1 MHNSDS
7 GFAEERNEVCKDGSV
22 DRRQTAQSDAKIYLH
37 MDSGESEETQIDLV
51 NIAGHMNKKKRLYRY
66 AMAIA
71 LCTGILLGLIVIG
84 VDYIVGQS
92 TYARAVIT
100 LQYEGIE
107 NGLDPN
113 GAAFDINKIKSPKVI
128 EDALMSLGTTE
139 FDSEKIRESI
149 DIEGVVPEDAVE
161 RITVIKEMSLEDVS
175 NYEKILDISYFPS
188 QYIVYLRKNPGM
200 SGKDAV
206 KVLNA
211 ILDSYREYFMDTYAN
226 TEVLTVTGNLID
238 YKDYDYA
245 EAMDM
250 LETQMEIMQGYVSE
264 RRDQA
269 PEFRSSGT
277 GLSFGDISM
286 ALDTIAE
293 IDIANLNSYIESH
306 TLTKDVSRQREYY
319 EYRIK
324 KYNMD
329 IAECQLEL
337 TNIQSVIDKYQKDP
351 LVIVSSQE
359 STQEIEQTNEYYDKL
374 LQERLELSTEIASLN
389 TKLNET
395 YTLLNAVNGTVGQNT
410 QGEYDYVEGKMSSV
424 AETIA
429 KWADLTEQTAQEYYT
444 TTLFSNAYKIAVP
457 AQYTAAGGFF
467 AAVKRLVIPVAVLMF
482 VVFGVWCVDGFFCEL
497 MKMKED
503 RQRNEK

>member
-1 MHNSDS
+1 M
-7 GFAEERNEVCKDGSV
+7 RKDGSV
-22 DRRQTAQSDAKIYLH
+22 NRRQKAQNDARIYLH
-37 MDSGESEETQIDLV
+37 MDSDESDETQIDLV
-51 NIAGHMNKKKRLYRY
+51 NIAGHMKKKKKLYRY

-71 LCTGILLGLIVIG
+71 VCTGILLGLIVMG
-84 VDYIVGQS
+84 VEYIAGQS
-92 TYARAVIT
+92 AYARAVIT
-100 LQYEGIE
+100 LQFEGIE

-149 DIEGVVPEDAVE
+149 DIEGVIPEDAVE

-188 QYIVYLRKNPGM
+188 QYIVYLRKNAGM

-211 ILDSYREYFMDTYAN
+211 ILESYRDYFMDTYAN

-250 LETQMEIMQGYVSE
+250 LETQMEIMQSYVSE
-264 RRDQA
+264 RREQA

-306 TLTKDVSRQREYY
+306 TLTKDISRQREYY

-329 IAECQLEL
+329 IAECQVEL

-359 STQEIEQTNEYYDKL
+359 STQEIEQTNEYYDQL
-374 LQERLELSTEIASLN
+374 LQQRLDLSTEIASLN

-410 QGEYDYVEGKMSSV
+410 QSEYDYVEGKLSGV

-429 KWADLTEQTAQEYYT
+429 RWTDLTEQTAQEYYA

-457 AQYTAAGGFF
+457 AQYKAAGGLVQ
-467 AAVKRLVIPVAVLMF
+467 AAKKVVIPVAALMF
-482 VVFGVWCVDGFFCEL
+482 AVFGVWCVDGFFCEL
-497 MKMKED
+497 MKMKEN
-503 RQRNEK
+503 RQRDEKK

>member
-1 MHNSDS
+1 MDN
-7 GFAEERNEVCKDGSV
+7 DG
-22 DRRQTAQSDAKIYLH
+22 T
-37 MDSGESEETQIDLV
+37 EETQIDLM
-51 NIAGHMNKKKRLYRY
+51 NIAGHMKKKKSLYRY
-66 AMAIA
+66 VMAIA
-71 LCTGILLGLIVIG
+71 VCAGILLGLIVIG
-84 VDYIVGQS
+84 VDYVAGQS
-92 TYARAVIT
+92 AYARAVISF
-100 LQYEGIE
+100 QYEGIE

-128 EDALMSLGTTE
+128 DDALLSLGTTE

-149 DIEGVVPEDAVE
+149 DIEGVIPEDAVE

-188 QYIVYLRKNPGM
+188 QYIVYLRKDSGM
-200 SGKDAV
+200 SGKDTV

-211 ILDSYREYFMDTYAN
+211 VLESYRTYFMDTYAN

-250 LETQMEIMQGYVSE
+250 LETQMEIMQSYVSE

-286 ALDTIAE
+286 ALDTISE

-329 IAECQLEL
+329 IAECQVEL
-337 TNIQSVIDKYQKDP
+337 SNIQSVIDKYQKDP

-359 STQEIEQTNEYYDKL
+359 TTQEIEQTNEYYDQL
-374 LQERLELSTEIASLN
+374 LQQRLELSTEIASLN

-410 QGEYDYVEGKMSSV
+410 QSEYDYVDGKMSTL
-424 AETIA
+424 AETISR
-429 KWADLTEQTAQEYYT
+429 WADLTEQTAEEYYT

-457 AQYTAAGGFF
+457 AQYTAAGGLVT
-467 AAVKRLVIPVAVLMF
+467 AARKVAIPVAVMLF
-482 VVFGVWCVDGFFCEL
+482 VVFGVWCIDGLFCEL
-497 MKMKED
+497 RKMKED
-503 RQRNEK
+503 RQSDEK

>member
-1 MHNSDS
+1 MDN
-7 GFAEERNEVCKDGSV
+7 DG
-22 DRRQTAQSDAKIYLH
+22 A
-37 MDSGESEETQIDLV
+37 EETQIDLM
-51 NIAGHMNKKKRLYRY
+51 NIAGHMNKKKSLYRY
-66 AMAIA
+66 VMAIA
-71 LCTGILLGLIVIG
+71 VCTGILLGLIVIG
-84 VDYIVGQS
+84 VDYIAGQS

-100 LQYEGIE
+100 FQYEGIE
-107 NGLDPN
+107 EGLDPN

-139 FDSEKIRESI
+139 FETEKIRESI
-149 DIEGVVPEDAVE
+149 EIEGVIPEDAVE

-175 NYEKILDISYFPS
+175 NYEKILDVSYFPS
-188 QYIVYLRKNPGM
+188 QYIVYLRKDTGM
-200 SGKDAV
+200 SGKETV
-206 KVLNA
+206 QILNA
-211 ILDSYREYFMDTYAN
+211 VLESYRTYFMDTYAN

-245 EAMDM
+245 EAMDL
-250 LETQMEIMQGYVSE
+250 LETQMEIMQSYVSE

-286 ALDTIAE
+286 ALDTISE

-329 IAECQLEL
+329 IAECQVEL
-337 TNIQSVIDKYQKDP
+337 SNIQSVIDKYQKDP

-359 STQEIEQTNEYYDKL
+359 TTQEIEQTNEYYDLL
-374 LQERLELSTEIASLN
+374 LQQRLELSTEIASLN

-410 QGEYDYVEGKMSSV
+410 QSEHDYADGKMSSL

-429 KWADLTEQTAQEYYT
+429 RWADLTEQTAEEYYT

-457 AQYTAAGGFF
+457 AQYTAAGGI
-467 AAVKRLVIPVAVLMF
+467 AAMAKKIVVPVAVMLF
-482 VVFGVWCVDGFFCEL
+482 VVFGVWCVDGLFCEL
-497 MKMKED
+497 RKMKED
-503 RQRNEK
+503 RQRDER

>member
-1 MHNSDS
+1 M
-7 GFAEERNEVCKDGSV
+7 CKDGSV
-22 DRRQTAQSDAKIYLH
+22 DCRQTAQSDAKIYLH

-359 STQEIEQTNEYYDKL
+359 STQEIEQTNEY
-374 LQERLELSTEIASLN
+374 
-389 TKLNET
+389 
-395 YTLLNAVNGTVGQNT
+395 
-410 QGEYDYVEGKMSSV
+410 
-424 AETIA
+424 
-429 KWADLTEQTAQEYYT
+429 
-444 TTLFSNAYKIAVP
+444 
-457 AQYTAAGGFF
+457 
-467 AAVKRLVIPVAVLMF
+467 
-482 VVFGVWCVDGFFCEL
+482 
-497 MKMKED
+497 
-503 RQRNEK
+503 

>member
-1 MHNSDS
+1 MDN
-7 GFAEERNEVCKDGSV
+7 NE
-22 DRRQTAQSDAKIYLH
+22 Q
-37 MDSGESEETQIDLV
+37 EETQIDLI
-51 NIAGHMNKKKRLYRY
+51 NIAGHMNRRKRLYIY
-66 AMAIA
+66 IMAVA
-71 LCTGILLGLIVIG
+71 ACAGLLIGLIAIG
-84 VDYIVGQS
+84 IDYIAGQN

-113 GAAFDINKIKSPKVI
+113 GAAFDINKIKSPRVI

-149 DIEGVVPEDAVE
+149 DIEGVIPEDAVE

-175 NYEKILDISYFPS
+175 NYEKILDVSYFPS
-188 QYIVYLRKNPGM
+188 QYIVYLRKNRGM
-200 SGKDAV
+200 SGRDTV
-206 KVLNA
+206 QVLNA
-211 ILDSYREYFMDTYAN
+211 VLESYRANFMDTYAN
-226 TEVLTVTGNLID
+226 TEVLTVTANLID

-245 EAMDM
+245 EAMDL
-250 LETQMEIMQGYVSE
+250 LETQMEIMQSYVTE

-286 ALDTIAE
+286 ALDTISE

-329 IAECQLEL
+329 IAECQVEL
-337 TNIQSVIDKYQKDP
+337 SNIQSVIDKYQKDP

-359 STQEIEQTNEYYDKL
+359 TTQEIEQTNEYYDQL
-374 LQERLELSTEIASLN
+374 LQQRLELSTEIASLN

-410 QGEYDYVEGKMSSV
+410 QSEYDYVDGKMSTL

-429 KWADLTEQTAQEYYT
+429 RWADLTEQTAEEYYT

-457 AQYTAAGGFF
+457 AQYTAAGGLV
-467 AAVKRLVIPVAVLMF
+467 AAAKKVIIPVAVLLF
-482 VVFGVWCVDGFFCEL
+482 ITFGVWCVDGLFCEL
-497 MKMKED
+497 RKMKED
-503 RQRNEK
+503 RQCDEK

>member
-1 MHNSDS
+1 M
-7 GFAEERNEVCKDGSV
+7 
-22 DRRQTAQSDAKIYLH
+22 QSDARIYLH
-37 MDSGESEETQIDLV
+37 MDSDDAEDAQIDLM
-51 NIAGHMNKKKRLYRY
+51 NIAGHMNQKKRLYRY
-66 AMAIA
+66 VMAIA
-71 LCTGILLGLIVIG
+71 VCAGILLGLIAIG
-84 VDYIVGQS
+84 VDYVGGQG

-100 LQYEGIE
+100 FQYEGIE

-128 EDALMSLGTTE
+128 EDALMTLGATE

-149 DIEGVVPEDAVE
+149 DIEGVIPADAVE
-161 RITVIKEMSLEDVS
+161 RITVIRQMALEDVS

-188 QYIVYLRKNPGM
+188 QYIVYLHNNSRM
-200 SGKDAV
+200 SASDTV

-211 ILDSYREYFMDTYAN
+211 ILESYRTYFMDTYAN

-250 LETQMEIMQGYVSE
+250 LEAQMEIMQSYVSE

-277 GLSFGDISM
+277 GLSFGDIHT
-286 ALDTIAE
+286 ALDTISE

-306 TLTKDVSRQREYY
+306 TLTKDVARQREYY

-329 IAECQLEL
+329 IAEYQVEL
-337 TNIQSVIDKYQKDP
+337 SNIQSVIDKYQKDP

-359 STQEIEQTNEYYDKL
+359 TTQEIKQTNEYYDQL
-374 LQERLELSTEIASLN
+374 LQQRLDLSSKIAELN

-395 YTLLNAVNGTVGQNT
+395 YTLLNAVNGANGQNT
-410 QGEYDYVEGKMSSV
+410 QSEYDYVDGKMSSL
-424 AETIA
+424 AETISR
-429 KWADLTEQTAQEYYT
+429 WADLTEQTAEEYYT

-457 AQYTAAGGFF
+457 AKYTAAGGLV
-467 AAVKRLVIPVAVLMF
+467 ASAKKVVIPVAAMLF
-482 VVFGVWCVDGFFCEL
+482 VVFGVWCADGLFCEIR
-497 MKMKED
+497 KMKED
-503 RQRNEK
+503 RQCDEK

>member
-7 GFAEERNEVCKDGSV
+7 GFIEENGEVRKDGNV
-22 DRRQTAQSDAKIYLH
+22 GHRHKPQNDARIYLH
-37 MDSGESEETQIDLV
+37 MDNSESEETQIDLM
-51 NIAGHMNKKKRLYRY
+51 NIAGHMNRRKRLYRY
-66 AMAIA
+66 VMAIA
-71 LCTGILLGLIVIG
+71 ACAGILIGLIAIG
-84 VDYIVGQS
+84 VDYIAGQS
-92 TYARAVIT
+92 AYARAVVT
-100 LQYEGIE
+100 FQYEGIE

-128 EDALMSLGTTE
+128 EDALTSLGTTDL
-139 FDSEKIRESI
+139 DSEKIRESI
-149 DIEGVVPEDAVE
+149 EIEGVVPEDAVE

-188 QYIVYLRKNPGM
+188 QYIVYLRKNTGM
-200 SGKDAV
+200 SGRETTQ
-206 KVLNA
+206 VLNA
-211 ILDSYREYFMDTYAN
+211 ILESYRTYFMDTYAN
-226 TEVLTVTGNLID
+226 TEVLTVTANLID

-245 EAMDM
+245 EAMDL
-250 LETQMEIMQGYVSE
+250 LETQMEIMQSYVSE

-286 ALDTIAE
+286 ALDAISE

-329 IAECQLEL
+329 IAECQIEL
-337 TNIQSVIDKYQKDP
+337 SNIQSVIDKYQKDP

-359 STQEIEQTNEYYDKL
+359 STQEIEQTNEYYDQL
-374 LQERLELSTEIASLN
+374 LQQRLELSTEIASLN

-395 YTLLNAVNGTVGQNT
+395 YTLLNAVNGTIGQNT
-410 QGEYDYVEGKMSSV
+410 QSEHDYAEEKMSSL

-429 KWADLTEQTAQEYYT
+429 RWADLTEQTAEEYYT

-457 AQYTAAGGFF
+457 AQYTAAGGLMT
-467 AAVKRLVIPVAVLMF
+467 AAKKIAMPVAVLLF
-482 VVFGVWCVDGFFCEL
+482 ITFGVWCIDGLFCEL
-497 MKMKED
+497 RKMKED

>member
-1 MHNSDS
+1 MYQ
-7 GFAEERNEVCKDGSV
+7 DGNV
-22 DRRQTAQSDAKIYLH
+22 DRKHKAQNDARIYLH
-37 MDSGESEETQIDLV
+37 MDNNEPEETQIDLM
-51 NIAGHMNKKKRLYRY
+51 NIAGHMNRRKRLYRY
-66 AMAIA
+66 LMAVA
-71 LCTGILLGLIVIG
+71 ACAGLLIGLVVIG
-84 VDYIVGQS
+84 VDYIAGQS
-92 TYARAVIT
+92 TCARAVIT
-100 LQYEGIE
+100 FQYEGIE

-128 EDALMSLGTTE
+128 EDALTSLGTAE
-139 FDSEKIRESI
+139 FDAEKIRESI

-175 NYEKILDISYFPS
+175 NYEKILDVSYFPS
-188 QYIVYLRKNPGM
+188 QYIVYLRKSRGM
-200 SGKDAV
+200 SRRDTV
-206 KVLNA
+206 EVLNA
-211 ILDSYREYFMDTYAN
+211 VLESYRSYFMDTYAN
-226 TEVLTVTGNLID
+226 TEVLTVTANLID

-245 EAMDM
+245 EAMDL
-250 LETQMEIMQGYVSE
+250 LETQMEIMQDYVTE

-286 ALDTIAE
+286 ALDTISG

-329 IAECQLEL
+329 IAECQVEL
-337 TNIQSVIDKYQKDP
+337 SNIQSVIDKYQKDP

-359 STQEIEQTNEYYDKL
+359 TTQEIEQTNEYYDQL
-374 LQERLELSTEIASLN
+374 LQQRLELSTEIASLN

-410 QGEYDYVEGKMSSV
+410 QNEYDYVDGKMSTL

-429 KWADLTEQTAQEYYT
+429 RWADLTEQTAEEYYT

-457 AQYTAAGGFF
+457 AQYTAAGGLV
-467 AAVKRLVIPVAVLMF
+467 AAAKKVIIPVAVL
-482 VVFGVWCVDGFFCEL
+482 VFLTLGVWCVDGLFCEL
-497 MKMKED
+497 RKMKED
-503 RQRNEK
+503 RQRDEE